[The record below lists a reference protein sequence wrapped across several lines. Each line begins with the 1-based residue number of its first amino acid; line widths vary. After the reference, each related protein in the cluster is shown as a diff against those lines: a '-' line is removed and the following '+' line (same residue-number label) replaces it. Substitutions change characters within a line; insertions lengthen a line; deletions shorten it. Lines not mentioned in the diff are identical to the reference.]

1 MKKVFYLFFITIF
14 VTTLTSCTAES
25 EDTTQDKLVKKIIE
39 LNQDGTSST
48 FNFTYNGEKIIS
60 IESEETSKKFTY
72 FGNLITQIIEF
83 NKTTQVQTTF
93 DYFYTNDLLTKVI
106 SSDNYTLNY
115 THQADGTIA
124 YEKTTI
130 DINSNIVL
138 LFKGTISMD
147 LNNIVNDKKTIETNN
162 TKIVSKEELNF
173 SHDSKRNPF
182 YNIVGFA
189 KLLDYSKIISVNNA
203 TSFIEVSSM
212 TNLETEQITSSLRQ
226 NINTFKYNNFG
237 YPEEIISDK
246 FVFENQKQNHLKS
259 LFFY

>member
-72 FGNLITQIIEF
+72 FGNLITQIIEL

-106 SSDNYTLNY
+106 STDNYTLNY
-115 THQADGTIA
+115 THQADGTIT

-130 DINSNIVL
+130 DNNRNIVL
-138 LFKGTISMD
+138 LFKGIIYMD
-147 LNNIVNDKKTIETNN
+147 SNNIVDDKKTFETNN
-162 TKIVSKEELNF
+162 TKIVSEELNF
-173 SHDSKRNPF
+173 SYDSKRNPF

-203 TSFIEVSSM
+203 ISFIEVSSM
-212 TNLETEQITSSLRQ
+212 TNLETEQITS
-226 NINTFKYNNFG
+226 
-237 YPEEIISDK
+237 
-246 FVFENQKQNHLKS
+246 
-259 LFFY
+259 

>member
-106 SSDNYTLNY
+106 STDNYTLNY
-115 THQADGTIA
+115 THQADGTIT

-130 DINSNIVL
+130 DNNRNIVL
-138 LFKGTISMD
+138 LFKGIIYMD
-147 LNNIVNDKKTIETNN
+147 SNNIVDDKKTFETNN
-162 TKIVSKEELNF
+162 TKIVSEELNF
-173 SHDSKRNPF
+173 SYDSKRNPF

-203 TSFIEVSSM
+203 VSFIEVSSM
-212 TNLETEQITSSLRQ
+212 TNLETE
-226 NINTFKYNNFG
+226 
-237 YPEEIISDK
+237 
-246 FVFENQKQNHLKS
+246 
-259 LFFY
+259 

>member
-1 MKKVFYLFFITIF
+1 
-14 VTTLTSCTAES
+14 
-25 EDTTQDKLVKKIIE
+25 
-39 LNQDGTSST
+39 
-48 FNFTYNGEKIIS
+48 
-60 IESEETSKKFTY
+60 
-72 FGNLITQIIEF
+72 
-83 NKTTQVQTTF
+83 
-93 DYFYTNDLLTKVI
+93 
-106 SSDNYTLNY
+106 
-115 THQADGTIA
+115 
-124 YEKTTI
+124 
-130 DINSNIVL
+130 
-138 LFKGTISMD
+138 MD

-226 NINTFKYNNFG
+226 NINTLKYNDFG

>member
-72 FGNLITQIIEF
+72 FGNLITQIIEL

-93 DYFYTNDLLTKVI
+93 DYFYTNNLLTKVI

-130 DINSNIVL
+130 DSNSNIVL
-138 LFKGTISMD
+138 LFKGTIYMD
-147 LNNIVNDKKTIETNN
+147 LNNIVNDKKTFETNN

-212 TNLETEQITSSLRQ
+212 INLETEQITSSLRQ

-246 FVFENQKQNHLKS
+246 FVFENQKQNHLI
-259 LFFY
+259 

>member
-93 DYFYTNDLLTKVI
+93 DYFYTNNLLTKVI
-106 SSDNYTLNY
+106 STDNYTLNY
-115 THQADGTIA
+115 THQADGTIT

-130 DINSNIVL
+130 DNNRNIVL
-138 LFKGTISMD
+138 LFKGIIYMD
-147 LNNIVNDKKTIETNN
+147 SNNIVDDKKTFETNK

-203 TSFIEVSSM
+203 LSFIEVSSM
-212 TNLETEQITSSLRQ
+212 TNMETEQITSSLRQ
-226 NINTFKYNNFG
+226 NINKLKYNDFG